1 MKTVNLV
8 QGTLEWHAFRNEKFT
23 ASEASAMLG
32 LSIYK
37 TREDLLKEKVTGI
50 RKPVSDQQQRLF
62 DEGHRTEALQRPLIE
77 AMIEDDFFPV
87 TGVSDEW
94 DRMSASFDGVTM
106 GDDVIFEHKL
116 FSQKLIDAI
125 CALAEDDDLPDTHWP
140 QIEHQLYVL
149 GNPDARVIFVTSDG
163 TEQNRF
169 IREYRSRPE
178 RQAQLIAGWKQFEID
193 LNNYQVKEEVKKV
206 KANETFSLPVVTFS
220 IDKTSLAISSNL
232 DFFKTSAAA
241 LVEESK
247 KPLTTD
253 QDFANAEQLV
263 KTFTAAE
270 SKLAEISVS
279 VLGEVESI
287 NQFVK
292 DIDQIRELIRQA
304 RLNTDKQVKTRKD
317 EIKKE
322 LILAARKQFEKHVA
336 TLQASNPTIPIP
348 MSGFNAEPA
357 TKNKRTVKSLQD
369 SVNQYVADEIIK
381 VNALAET
388 LKSNK
393 LLIESL
399 SVGYEFLFADLIYLL
414 NKPADDLKLLVE
426 SRILMH
432 KNEQERKEREQ
443 EALRLQE
450 EQRQQKLQEL
460 SDKLP
465 AEPSTPISSMPV
477 EQTTSL
483 LNTDNRARV
492 DSLIGGMSNSSS
504 NAIYTAT
511 IAGDMQAAE
520 RMTSISVKRLSEL
533 LEKERC
539 YDALVAF
546 GVDNWDG
553 YDEAMENVRD

>member
-1 MKTVNLV
+1 MKTFTLT
-8 QGTLEWHAFRNEKFT
+8 QGTPEWHLFRKEKFT
-23 ASEASAMLG
+23 ASEATAMLG
-32 LSIYK
+32 TSPYK
-37 TREDLLKEKVTGI
+37 TREDLLKEKYTGI

-125 CALAEDDDLPDTHWP
+125 YALAEDDDLPDTHWP

-263 KTFTAAE
+263 KTFTTAE

-287 NQFVK
+287 DRFVK

-393 LLIESL
+393 LPI
-399 SVGYEFLFADLIYLL
+399 
-414 NKPADDLKLLVE
+414 E

-465 AEPSTPISSMPV
+465 AGPSTPISSMPV

>member
-1 MKTVNLV
+1 MKTYTLV
-8 QGTLEWHAFRNEKFT
+8 QNSPEWHLFRKEKFT

-32 LSIYK
+32 TSPYK
-37 TREDLLKEKVTGI
+37 TREDLLKEKFTGI

-106 GDDVIFEHKL
+106 GDDIVFEHKL
-116 FSQKLIDAI
+116 FSQKLIDTI

-149 GNPDARVIFVTSDG
+149 GNTNARVIFVTSDG

-193 LNNYQVKEEVKKV
+193 LNNYQLKEEVKKV
-206 KANETFSLPVVTFS
+206 KANETFSLPAVTFS

-279 VLGEVESI
+279 VWCEVESI
-287 NQFVK
+287 DQFVK
-292 DIDQIRELIRQA
+292 DVDQIRELIRQA
-304 RLNTDKQVKTRKD
+304 RLNTDKQVKTRKY

-322 LILAARKQFEKHVA
+322 LIVAARQQFEKHVA

-393 LLIESL
+393 MLIESL
-399 SVGYEFLFADLIYLL
+399 SIGYEFLFADLIYLL

-432 KNEQERKEREQ
+432 KNEQERKAREQ
-443 EALRLQE
+443 EAA
-450 EQRQQKLQEL
+450 
-460 SDKLP
+460 DKLA
-465 AEPSTPISSMPV
+465 AEQEALAAAQPV
-477 EQTTSL
+477 EQPTVNMTTSL
-483 LNTDNRARV
+483 LNTQNSDRVNNLLKTLNTPEDNTLSV
-492 DSLIGGMSNSSS
+492 KPIEQTLPLSGSIPQV
-504 NAIYTAT
+504 ITE
-511 IAGDMQAAE
+511 DM
-520 RMTSISVKRLSEL
+520 TTISVSRLNEL
-533 LEKERC
+533 LDIERK
-539 YDALVAF
+539 YNALIVHGVENWIGYEDAL
-546 GVDNWDG
+546 DG
-553 YDEAMENVRD
+553 I

>member
-1 MKTVNLV
+1 MRTYTLT
-8 QGTLEWHAFRNEKFT
+8 QGTPEWHLFRKEKFT
-23 ASEASAMLG
+23 ASEATAMLG
-32 LSIYK
+32 TSPYK
-37 TREDLLKEKVTGI
+37 TREDLLKEKFTGI
-50 RKPVSDQQQRLF
+50 HKPVSDQQQRLF

-106 GDDVIFEHKL
+106 GDDIVFEHKL

-125 CALAEDDDLPDTHWP
+125 CALSEDDDLPDTHWP

-149 GNPDARVIFVTSDG
+149 GNTDARVIFVTSDG

-206 KANETFSLPVVTFS
+206 KANETFSLPAVTFS

-279 VLGEVESI
+279 VLAEVESI
-287 NQFVK
+287 DQFVK
-292 DIDQIRELIRQA
+292 DIDQICELIRQA

-322 LILAARKQFEKHVA
+322 LILAARQQFEKHVA

-432 KNEQERKEREQ
+432 KNEQERKAREQ
-443 EALRLQE
+443 EAA
-450 EQRQQKLQEL
+450 
-460 SDKLP
+460 DKLA
-465 AEPSTPISSMPV
+465 AEQAALAASQLV
-477 EQTTSL
+477 EQPTVQVTTSL
-483 LNTDNRARV
+483 LNQQNSERV
-492 DSLIGGMSNSSS
+492 NNLVNTLNTSEG
-504 NAIYTAT
+504 NALSVKPIEQTLPLSVSMRQVIT
-511 IAGDMQAAE
+511 EDM
-520 RMTSISVKRLSEL
+520 TTISVSRLNEL
-533 LEKERC
+533 LDIERK
-539 YDALVAF
+539 YNALVAG
-546 GVDNWDG
+546 GVDNWAG
-553 YDEAMENVRD
+553 YDDAMAEY